1 MTMIVEDGT
10 GVANANSCTT
20 VAFVQAYFDDR
31 GGNTAW
37 DALATEAE
45 KEYILIKATDYIEKR
60 FSEKWIGDKNDNTN
74 ELSWPRYNVYDRH
87 QRLLYSNVEIPPEL
101 QKAVG
106 EYAVRAITAALIAD
120 PSTQGLEVEEVEKKI
135 GPIEKRE
142 KFMKNGGLRQKSS
155 LVRDS
160 VFKEYPAADL
170 LLEKFLARTSSK
182 RMTRI

>member
-1 MTMIVEDGT
+1 MAMIVEDGT
-10 GVANANSCTT
+10 GVANANSYTT

-31 GGNTAW
+31 GGNAAW
-37 DALATEAE
+37 DALATDTDREH
-45 KEYILIKATDYIEKR
+45 ILIKATDYIEKR
-60 FSEKWIGDKNDNTN
+60 FSEKWIGAKNDNTN
-74 ELSWPRYNVYDRH
+74 ALSWPRHNVYDRH
-87 QRLLYSNVEIPPEL
+87 QRLLYSNVEIPVEL
-101 QKAVG
+101 QRAVG

-142 KFMKNGGLRQKSS
+142 KFMKGGGLRQRSS

-170 LLEKFLARTSSK
+170 LIEKFLAPTNSK
-182 RMTRI
+182 RLSRI

>member
-1 MTMIVEDGT
+1 MAMIVETGA
-10 GVANANSCTT
+10 GVAGANSYTT
-20 VAFVQAYFDDR
+20 VAFIQAYFDDR

-37 DALATEAE
+37 DALATDADREF
-45 KEYILIKATDYIEKR
+45 ILIKATDYIEKR
-60 FSEKWIGDKNDNTN
+60 FSEKWLGDKNDNTN
-74 ELSWPRYNVYDRH
+74 ELSWPRHNVYDRH
-87 QRLLYSNVEIPPEL
+87 FRLLYTNTEIPPEL

-142 KFMKNGGLRQKSS
+142 KFMKGGGLRQRSS

-170 LLEKFLARTSSK
+170 LLEKFLAPTNSK

>member
-1 MTMIVEDGT
+1 MAMIVETGA
-10 GVANANSCTT
+10 GVANANSYTT
-20 VAFVQAYFDDR
+20 VAFIQAYFDDR

-37 DALATEAE
+37 DALDNDN

-60 FSEKWIGDKNDNTN
+60 FSEKWLGDKNDNTN
-74 ELSWPRYNVYDRH
+74 ELSWPRHNVYDRH
-87 QRLLYSNVEIPPEL
+87 FRLLYTNTEIPPEL

-120 PSTQGLEVEEVEKKI
+120 PATQGLEVEEVEKKI

-142 KFMKNGGLRQKSS
+142 KFMKGGGIRQRSS

-170 LLEKFLARTSSK
+170 LIEKFLAPTNSK

>member
-1 MTMIVEDGT
+1 MTMIVETGT
-10 GVANANSCTT
+10 GVAGANSYTT
-20 VAFVQAYFDDR
+20 VAFAQAYFDDR
-31 GGNTAW
+31 GGNAAW
-37 DALATEAE
+37 DALAGDTD

-74 ELSWPRYNVYDRH
+74 ELSWPRHNVYDRH
-87 QRLLYSNVEIPPEL
+87 HRLLYTNTEIPPEL
-101 QKAVG
+101 QKAVA
-106 EYAVRAITAALIAD
+106 EYAVRAITAALIPD

-142 KFMKNGGLRQKSS
+142 KYMKGGLRQRSS

-170 LLEKFLARTSSK
+170 LIEKFLARSTTK
-182 RMTRI
+182 RMQRV

>member
-1 MTMIVEDGT
+1 MAMIVETGA
-10 GVANANSCTT
+10 GVANANSYTT
-20 VAFVQAYFDDR
+20 VAFIQAYFDDR
-31 GGNTAW
+31 GGNAAW
-37 DALATEAE
+37 DALASDTERE
-45 KEYILIKATDYIEKR
+45 HILIKATDYIEKR

-74 ELSWPRYNVYDRH
+74 ELSWPRHNVYDKH
-87 QRLLYSNVEIPPEL
+87 FRLLYSNTEIPPEL

-120 PSTQGLEVEEVEKKI
+120 PATQGLEVEEVEKKI

-142 KFMKNGGLRQKSS
+142 KFMKHGGLRQRSS

-170 LLEKFLARTSSK
+170 LLEKFLASSNSK

>member
-1 MTMIVEDGT
+1 MAMVVETGA
-10 GVANANSCTT
+10 GVAGANSYTT
-20 VAFVQAYFDDR
+20 VAFIQTYFDDR

-37 DALATEAE
+37 DALETDADR
-45 KEYILIKATDYIEKR
+45 EYILIKATDYIEKR
-60 FSEKWIGDKNDNTN
+60 FGERWVGDKNDNTN
-74 ELSWPRYNVYDRH
+74 ELSWPRHNVYDRH
-87 QRLLYSNVEIPPEL
+87 HRLLYANNEIPPEL

-120 PSTQGLEVEEVEKKI
+120 PSTQGLELEEVEKKI

-142 KFMKNGGLRQKSS
+142 KYMKHSGMRQKSS

-170 LLEKFLARTSSK
+170 LIEKFLTRTTSK
-182 RMTRI
+182 QMVRI

>member
-1 MTMIVEDGT
+1 MAMIVETGT
-10 GVANANSCTT
+10 GVAGANSYTT
-20 VAFVQAYFDDR
+20 LAFVQAYFDDR

-37 DALATEAE
+37 DALATDADQ
-45 KEYILIKATDYIEKR
+45 EYILIKATDYIEKR
-60 FSEKWIGDKNDNTN
+60 FSEKWVGDKNDNTN
-74 ELSWPRYNVYDRH
+74 ELSWPRHNVYDRH
-87 QRLLYSNVEIPPEL
+87 HRILYSNTEIPPEL
-101 QKAVG
+101 QKAVA

-120 PSTQGLEVEEVEKKI
+120 PSTQGLEVEESEKKI

-170 LLEKFLARTSSK
+170 LIEKFLARTNSK
-182 RMTRI
+182 RMVRV